1 MAAVIESKDVQLGA
15 CYGRYRGW
23 KGVGAATTAAA
34 EPEAPPADSEELPTS
49 TDEPQEGSADAA
61 AVAVSAPAPPGAV
74 VVQFE
79 AMARED
85 FRVGFAPPRV
95 GKDLSQ
101 WAYEVAVGFSGN
113 TEVIW
118 RKNGSSKA
126 SNGSGGREAGV
137 KEVDLV
143 KVFAGRT
150 CSLQDF
156 VAYWIV
162 VQQGVLV
169 FGLGAQV
176 GVDTIAKYVDESFV
190 AVQQVALTTW
200 DTPATFRNVVYT
212 PVYDAP
218 LDVASMVPGT
228 IVRADPSGQVDLV
241 TAQEREEYEKAFE
254 AAKRR
259 AERFGG
265 DFVTPAIKT
274 FLDPKTIRKLQRTGA
289 VEPGFATGFDLTS
302 QDEISKREQR
312 MKRFNT
318 PEFALEYST
327 ETVRALSEGMTQ
339 EEWQEKQKDKE
350 KLRERA
356 LKFGLST
363 DQEGKKEMELTPA
376 NGKVLKERC
385 DIRGDTMVEFRE
397 DAIHVYSLDDRFQQ
411 VRTSDVLA
419 YFVGYGPS
427 YVEWIN
433 DSSCTVVFEDPFTA
447 GRALVSLSQEIPPQS
462 KKTESESIAES
473 AAATEDIEMDDEPNA
488 SSESAPMKTEDA
500 AVAVEVLDEGFNRSL
515 WRFGLVIGS
524 SSQPS
529 HKKWRLLLRKATAD
543 DFPAE
548 KTEKKYHERGS
559 NARHHLQQRGR
570 GHRQERT
577 GGNGNGGGGAMPS
590 RYNNSSSRS
599 GGGGRARAHPY
610 TSNERSGGGRRRGG
624 GDRKETRDF
633 DDQDRD
639 DRRDTGKPS
648 DRIRVNDDG
657 SINFVRS
664 GGDCDA
670 KKSESAPAAAQGE
683 ATN

>member
-1 MAAVIESKDVQLGA
+1 MAAVIESKEMQLGA
-15 CYGRYRGW
+15 CYGRYKGW
-23 KGVGAATTAAA
+23 KGVGAVAAA
-34 EPEAPPADSEELPTS
+34 EPEAPAAADSEELP
-49 TDEPQEGSADAA
+49 EPASSSAEELSADANA
-61 AVAVSAPAPPGAV
+61 GATAATTPAVAVAPTPAPPGAI

-95 GKDLSQ
+95 GKEPSQ

-118 RKNGSSKA
+118 RKNVSSKSGN
-126 SNGSGGREAGV
+126 SNTGV

-156 VAYWIV
+156 VSYWIV

-176 GVDTIAKYVDESFV
+176 GVDTIAKYVDDESV
-190 AVQQVALTTW
+190 AAVQQVALTTW

-218 LDVASMVPGT
+218 LDVASMLPGT
-228 IVRADPSGQVDLV
+228 IVRADPSGNVDLV
-241 TAQEREEYEKAFE
+241 TTPEREEYEKAFE

-265 DFVTPAIKT
+265 EFVAPAIKT
-274 FLDPKTIRKLQRTGA
+274 FIDPKTIRKLQRTGA

-327 ETVRALSEGMTQ
+327 ETVRALSEGLTQ
-339 EEWQEKQKDKE
+339 EQWAEKQKDKE

-356 LKFGLST
+356 LKFGLSV
-363 DQEGKKEMELTPA
+363 DQQGAKEIELTPA

-385 DIRGDTMVEFRE
+385 DVRGDTMVEFRE
-397 DAIHVYSLDDRFQQ
+397 DAIHIYSLDDRFQQ

-462 KKTESESIAES
+462 KKTKSEAES
-473 AAATEDIEMDDEPNA
+473 ATAEDVEMDGEASASGEP
-488 SSESAPMKTEDA
+488 A
-500 AVAVEVLDEGFNRSL
+500 AVKEEDGEVPDEDFNRSA
-515 WRFGLVIGS
+515 WRFGLPIGS

-529 HKKWRLLLRKATAD
+529 HKKWRLLLRKATED

-559 NARHHLQQRGR
+559 NGRHLQQRGR
-570 GHRQERT
+570 GHRQER
-577 GGNGNGGGGAMPS
+577 GQERSGGGAMPS
-590 RYNNSSSRS
+590 RYNSSSRS
-599 GGGGRARAHPY
+599 SGGGRARAHPY
-610 TSNERSGGGRRRGG
+610 SNNERSGGGRRRG
-624 GDRKETRDF
+624 DRREPRDF
-633 DDQDRD
+633 DDDRDD

-664 GGDCDA
+664 GDSTA
-670 KKSESAPAAAQGE
+670 KSESGPVASAPSEAA
-683 ATN
+683 N

>member
-1 MAAVIESKDVQLGA
+1 MAAVIESKEVQLSA

-23 KGVGAATTAAA
+23 KGIGALATAAA
-34 EPEAPPADSEELPTS
+34 ATEQEVPAAADSEELPEPASSADEPS
-49 TDEPQEGSADAA
+49 TDANAA
-61 AVAVSAPAPPGAV
+61 AVTAPTPAPPGAI

-95 GKDLSQ
+95 GKEPSQ

-118 RKNGSSKA
+118 RKNVSSR
-126 SNGSGGREAGV
+126 SSGNAGV

-156 VAYWIV
+156 VSYWIV

-176 GVDTIAKYVDESFV
+176 GVDTIAKYVDESVV

-218 LDVASMVPGT
+218 LDVSSMVPGT
-228 IVRADPSGQVDLV
+228 IVRADPSGKVDLV
-241 TAQEREEYEKAFE
+241 TEQEREEFEKAFE

-265 DFVTPAIKT
+265 EFVAPAIKT
-274 FLDPKTIRKLQRTGA
+274 FIDPKTIRKLQRTGA

-339 EEWQEKQKDKE
+339 EQWQEKQKDKE

-356 LKFGLST
+356 LKFGLPT
-363 DQEGKKEMELTPA
+363 DQEGKKEIELTPV

-385 DIRGDTMVEFRE
+385 DIRGDTMIEFRE

-447 GRALVSLSQEIPPQS
+447 GRALVSLSQEIPPQT
-462 KKTESESIAES
+462 KKTKVEASVGESV
-473 AAATEDIEMDDEPNA
+473 AAGEDVEMNDEPSA
-488 SSESAPMKTEDA
+488 SGEPA
-500 AVAVEVLDEGFNRSL
+500 AVKQEDTTVAEVPDEDFNRSS
-515 WRFGLVIGS
+515 WRFGLPIGS
-524 SSQPS
+524 STQPS
-529 HKKWRLLLRKATAD
+529 HKKWRLLLRKATED

-559 NARHHLQQRGR
+559 NARHLQQRGR
-570 GHRQERT
+570 GHRQQQQER
-577 GGNGNGGGGAMPS
+577 GAMPS

-599 GGGGRARAHPY
+599 GGRARAHPY
-610 TSNERSGGGRRRGG
+610 SNNERSGGGRRRG
-624 GDRKETRDF
+624 DRREARDF
-633 DDQDRD
+633 DDD

-664 GGDCDA
+664 SDNSA
-670 KKSESAPAAAQGE
+670 VTSAPSEAA
-683 ATN
+683 N

>member
-1 MAAVIESKDVQLGA
+1 MAAVIESKEVQLGA

-23 KGVGAATTAAA
+23 KGVGALAATAAA
-34 EPEAPPADSEELPTS
+34 EQEVPAPADSEELPEPASSADEPS
-49 TDEPQEGSADAA
+49 TDANAA
-61 AVAVSAPAPPGAV
+61 AVAAPTPMPPGAI

-95 GKDLSQ
+95 GKEPSQ

-118 RKNGSSKA
+118 RKNVSSR
-126 SNGSGGREAGV
+126 SSGNAGV

-156 VAYWIV
+156 VSYWIV

-176 GVDTIAKYVDESFV
+176 GVDTIAKYVDESVV

-218 LDVASMVPGT
+218 LDVSSMVPGT
-228 IVRADPSGQVDLV
+228 IVRADPSGKVDLV
-241 TAQEREEYEKAFE
+241 TAQEREEFEKAFE

-265 DFVTPAIKT
+265 EFVAPAIKT
-274 FLDPKTIRKLQRTGA
+274 FIDPKTIRKLQRTGA

-339 EEWQEKQKDKE
+339 EQWQEKQKDKE

-356 LKFGLST
+356 LKFGLPT
-363 DQEGKKEMELTPA
+363 DQEGKKEIELTPA

-447 GRALVSLSQEIPPQS
+447 GRALVSLSQEIPPQT
-462 KKTESESIAES
+462 KKTKVEALVDESV
-473 AAATEDIEMDDEPNA
+473 AAGEDVEMDGEPSA
-488 SSESAPMKTEDA
+488 SGEPA
-500 AVAVEVLDEGFNRSL
+500 AVKQEDTTVAEVPDEDFNRSS
-515 WRFGLVIGS
+515 WRFGLPIGS
-524 SSQPS
+524 STQSS
-529 HKKWRLLLRKATAD
+529 HKKWRLLLRKATED

-559 NARHHLQQRGR
+559 NARHLQQRGR
-570 GHRQERT
+570 GHRQQQQER
-577 GGNGNGGGGAMPS
+577 GAMPS
-590 RYNNSSSRS
+590 RYSNSSSRS
-599 GGGGRARAHPY
+599 GGRARAHPY
-610 TSNERSGGGRRRGG
+610 SSNERSGGGRRRG
-624 GDRKETRDF
+624 DRRGARDF
-633 DDQDRD
+633 DDD

-648 DRIRVNDDG
+648 DRIRMNDDG
-657 SINFVRS
+657 SINVVRS
-664 GGDCDA
+664 SDNSSV
-670 KKSESAPAAAQGE
+670 KNESAPAASAPSE
-683 ATN
+683 AAN